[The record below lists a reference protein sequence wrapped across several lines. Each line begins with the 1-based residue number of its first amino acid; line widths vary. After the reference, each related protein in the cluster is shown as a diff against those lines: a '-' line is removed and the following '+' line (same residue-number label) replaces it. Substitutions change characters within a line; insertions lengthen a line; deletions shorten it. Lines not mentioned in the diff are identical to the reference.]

1 MATSTVGKVLDVI
14 EKDGKVWVQ
23 LDFTHLYYDSEYLQ
37 PADPSEYKE
46 IKYKEREKNSDLK
59 TVQDYKEVA
68 AEVNIE
74 TFTPSGGG

>member
-1 MATSTVGKVLDVI
+1 MATSTVGKVEDII

-23 LDFTHLYYDSEYLQ
+23 LDFTHLYYDSKYLE

-59 TVQDYKEVA
+59 TVEDFKEVA
-68 AEVNIE
+68 AEVNID
-74 TFTPSGGG
+74 TFMPSGGG